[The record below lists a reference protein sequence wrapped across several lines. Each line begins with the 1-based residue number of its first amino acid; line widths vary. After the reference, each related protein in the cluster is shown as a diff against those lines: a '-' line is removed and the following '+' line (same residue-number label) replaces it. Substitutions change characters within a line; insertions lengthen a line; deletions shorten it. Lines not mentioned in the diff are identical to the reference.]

1 VISRVAV
8 IACLAV
14 GLSGC
19 GGSVSSKP
27 RGTIAVGGDSFEGVS
42 LISTA
47 SGGTRKVATAYRVV
61 DADLS
66 PDGRRLAVAG
76 LKGIWIMNRNGSDAR
91 LILDETNMEFGA
103 GALAWSPDG
112 RRLAFIR
119 DDSLYTISTHGGS
132 VTLVT
137 DHADAP
143 AWSPDGTEIIFVR
156 NPEQSSRDGT
166 ISAIGTDG
174 RGLRRVVAVGKWF
187 GPSVS
192 PDGSKIAFYRNG
204 VRGVYVAPAKGGRA
218 RLVIRDG
225 FQPKWSPDGR
235 YLAFLRDVVCGEALC
250 SSRAFVVRVSGG
262 NASAHGYGPVI
273 GDMVLLSWSR

>member
-1 VISRVAV
+1 VIRRVV
-8 IACLAV
+8 LIACLAV

-19 GGSVSSKP
+19 GGSTSSKLH
-27 RGTIAVGGDSFEGVS
+27 GTIAVGSGGSEGVS

-47 SGGTRKVATAYRVV
+47 SGVTQKVATAYRVV

-66 PDGRRLAVAG
+66 PDGRRVAVAG
-76 LKGIWIMNRNGSDAR
+76 LKGIWIMDRNGSDAR
-91 LILDETNMEFGA
+91 LILDESNLEFGA

-143 AWSPDGTEIIFVR
+143 AWSPDGTEIIFVH
-156 NPEQSSRDGT
+156 NPELSSRNGA

-174 RGLRRVVAVGKWF
+174 RGLHRVVAFGKWF
-187 GPSVS
+187 GPNVS

-204 VRGVYVAPAKGGRA
+204 MRGVYVVSANGGKTR
-218 RLVIRDG
+218 RIVRNG
-225 FQPKWSPDGR
+225 FQPTWSPDSR
-235 YLAFLRDVVCGEALC
+235 YLAFLRDVDCGEAVC
-250 SSRAFVVRVSGG
+250 SSRTFVIPASGG
-262 NASAHGYGPVI
+262 RAHAYGPVI
-273 GDMVLLSWSR
+273 ADMVLLSWSR